1 MERPTVLLAVDGEAE
16 SYLDALDRAGFAAT
30 QATGSGVPPGSFDLA
45 VIDCDLGGDVAS
57 SVYATIQA
65 HGRVPTLLMLG
76 AGMELP
82 AGLGGNVDELA
93 LKPLPADALVYRLQA
108 LLIRS
113 GRQLPTESGQWASA
127 EGLSTAPIAGEGHAV
142 SIFAPKGGVGKTTIA
157 VNMAVALRQQTR
169 TEVLLL
175 DADVGVGNVTSV
187 LDVPYRHGLA
197 DLADSP
203 PEEWTD
209 AAFEQC
215 VSVHAASGVR
225 VLTWG
230 TDPAESERVSVDL
243 LLAALRWGRN
253 HHSYVIIDN
262 HPGYDDRTMAML
274 AVANEII
281 LVVTPEV
288 GALRNSAQFLELARE
303 LGLGDNIRVVVNR
316 ANHGIRS
323 QDMASALGLPISA
336 TVVSNG
342 PKAVIA
348 SNEGHPLVTKFPK
361 EKISDDLHR
370 VARLISSPDV
380 TLPHLPR
387 QTPHGGGPASGPEPR
402 TPDPSPAPRRGPHCA
417 GPFPLP

>member
-1 MERPTVLLAVDGEAE
+1 M
-16 SYLDALDRAGFAAT
+16 
-30 QATGSGVPPGSFDLA
+30 
-45 VIDCDLGGDVAS
+45 
-57 SVYATIQA
+57 
-65 HGRVPTLLMLG
+65 
-76 AGMELP
+76 
-82 AGLGGNVDELA
+82 
-93 LKPLPADALVYRLQA
+93 
-108 LLIRS
+108 
-113 GRQLPTESGQWASA
+113 
-127 EGLSTAPIAGEGHAV
+127 
-142 SIFAPKGGVGKTTIA
+142 
-157 VNMAVALRQQTR
+157 
-169 TEVLLL
+169 
-175 DADVGVGNVTSV
+175 TSV

-253 HHSYVIIDN
+253 HHSYVIVDN

-274 AVANEII
+274 AVANEIF

-303 LGLGDNIRVVVNR
+303 LGLGNDIRVDR
-316 ANHGIRS
+316 QPGEPRHPARRTWRPRS
-323 QDMASALGLPISA
+323 GLPVSA
-336 TVVSNG
+336 TSSAMARR
-342 PKAVIA
+342 PSSPRTRARR
-348 SNEGHPLVTKFPK
+348 SYTKFPK

-380 TLPHLPR
+380 VAAPATAAAH
-387 QTPHGGGPASGPEPR
+387 TSGGPASGPEPR
-402 TPDPSPAPRRGPHCA
+402 RPDPGAAPPAAQLRGPE
-417 GPFPLP
+417 PMP